1 MVMKVVYKKL
11 GKQRAWGQ
19 AHVDSNTIE
28 IDPRLR
34 ARKKMQI
41 LIHEAMH
48 ILNPDWSE
56 TKVIEQS
63 TRMAKMLWSQHY
75 REVDLKTNMKTY

>member
-1 MVMKVVYKKL
+1 MKVVYRKL
-11 GKQRAWGQ
+11 GKEKAWGQ
-19 AHVDSNTIE
+19 ALIEDNTIE

-41 LIHEAMH
+41 LIHEALH
-48 ILNPDWSE
+48 ILNPEWSE
-56 TKVIEQS
+56 SKVIEQS
-63 TRMAKMLWSQHY
+63 TKLAKLLWSQHY

>member
-1 MVMKVVYKKL
+1 MKVVYRKL
-11 GKQRAWGQ
+11 GKEKAWGQ
-19 AHVDSNTIE
+19 ALIDENIIE

-41 LIHEAMH
+41 LIHEALH
-48 ILNPDWSE
+48 ILNPEWSE
-56 TKVIEQS
+56 SKVIEQS
-63 TRMAKMLWSQHY
+63 TKLAKLLWSQHY

>member
-1 MVMKVVYKKL
+1 MKVVYRKL
-11 GKQRAWGQ
+11 GKEKAWGQ
-19 AHVDSNTIE
+19 ALIEDNTIE

-41 LIHEAMH
+41 LIHEALH
-48 ILNPDWSE
+48 LLNPEWSE
-56 TKVIEQS
+56 SKVIEQS
-63 TRMAKMLWSQHY
+63 TKLAKLLWSQHY

>member
-1 MVMKVVYKKL
+1 MKVVYRKL
-11 GKQRAWGQ
+11 GKEKAWGQ
-19 AHVDSNTIE
+19 ALIEDNTIE

-41 LIHEAMH
+41 LIHEALH
-48 ILNPDWSE
+48 LLNPEFSE
-56 TKVIEQS
+56 SKVIDQS
-63 TRMAKMLWSQHY
+63 TKLAKLLWSQHY

>member
-1 MVMKVVYKKL
+1 MKVVYRKL
-11 GKQRAWGQ
+11 GKEKAWGQ
-19 AHVDSNTIE
+19 ALIEDNTIE

-41 LIHEAMH
+41 LIHEALH
-48 ILNPDWSE
+48 LLNPEFSE
-56 TKVIEQS
+56 SKVIEQS
-63 TRMAKMLWSQHY
+63 TKLAKLLWSQHY